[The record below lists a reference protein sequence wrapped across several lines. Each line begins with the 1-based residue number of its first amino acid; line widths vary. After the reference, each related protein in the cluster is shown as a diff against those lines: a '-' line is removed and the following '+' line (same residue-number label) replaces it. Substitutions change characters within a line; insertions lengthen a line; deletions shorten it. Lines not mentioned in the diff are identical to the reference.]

1 VTVEAVDAQG
11 RPDVHADKEVQF
23 SIGGPGVIAAVANGD
38 GQDADSYHGDR
49 RKLYQGRA
57 QVVVRTSRQAGA
69 IKLTASTPGLADGSV
84 AIETKPAQPRAELQ

>member
-1 VTVEAVDAQG
+1 
-11 RPDVHADKEVQF
+11 VHADKEVQF

-49 RKLYQGRA
+49 RKLFQGRA